1 MQLLRGFACI
11 LPCLVIAGRW
21 QITVSQLASAQPPCW
36 YMTLQG
42 EQPSVSTFTLRC
54 GAYDQGNGAAL
65 LVKPRILI
73 LLVFSQPCLQIL
85 SFFGKIL
92 MPQLGLIEINIPWMS
107 HQGLCWQPQRCHLL
121 SVDFIWALST
131 AHRLQV
137 PSKNMKV
144 PGTVPKTG
152 PAHFYNGKAFFKRVG
167 LKYLGIIL

>member
-1 MQLLRGFACI
+1 
-11 LPCLVIAGRW
+11 
-21 QITVSQLASAQPPCW
+21 
-36 YMTLQG
+36 MTLQG

-107 HQGLCWQPQRCHLL
+107 HQGLC
-121 SVDFIWALST
+121 
-131 AHRLQV
+131 
-137 PSKNMKV
+137 
-144 PGTVPKTG
+144 
-152 PAHFYNGKAFFKRVG
+152 
-167 LKYLGIIL
+167 